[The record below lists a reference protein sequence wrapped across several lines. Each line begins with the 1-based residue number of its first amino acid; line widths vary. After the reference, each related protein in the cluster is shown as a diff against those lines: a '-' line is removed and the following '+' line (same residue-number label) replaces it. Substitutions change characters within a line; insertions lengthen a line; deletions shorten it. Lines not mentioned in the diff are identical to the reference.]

1 MHYDTQK
8 LSKEDETLVSIST
21 APIKNQ
27 LEQSRQNKPTVDDA
41 MDSNTDLNQTLFK
54 VRTRGLSTKYFH

>member
-27 LEQSRQNKPTVDDA
+27 LEQSRQNDDV

>member
-21 APIKNQ
+21 APIQNQ
-27 LEQSRQNKPTVDDA
+27 LEQSRQNDDA

-54 VRTRGLSTKYFH
+54 VRTRGLSTKYFHWH

>member
-1 MHYDTQK
+1 MHYDPQK

-27 LEQSRQNKPTVDDA
+27 LEQSRQNDDV

>member
-27 LEQSRQNKPTVDDA
+27 LEQSRQNDDA